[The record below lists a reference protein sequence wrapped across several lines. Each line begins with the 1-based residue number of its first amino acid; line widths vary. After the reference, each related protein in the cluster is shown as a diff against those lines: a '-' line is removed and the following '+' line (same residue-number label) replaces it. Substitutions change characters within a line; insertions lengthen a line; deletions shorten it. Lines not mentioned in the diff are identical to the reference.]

1 MLLRLAYRVF
11 SYIRTIFITMNKRVF
26 LLPGIAC
33 MFLFTSCEKEPTT
46 TPYNFQ
52 VPVGFI
58 QPNIPANNPMTV
70 EGVELGRK
78 LFYDPILS
86 KNDAQACAD
95 CHTQTYGF
103 TDDGLQFSIGVDGDV
118 GNRNSM
124 AIINLAWG
132 TSFFWDGRS
141 VDLEHQVFGPVTNPL
156 EMNTT
161 WPEVE
166 AKLNA
171 NANYKALFKT
181 AFNIDQIDSVHV
193 SKAIAQFLRSIVS
206 GNSKFDKFVRSEVSL
221 TPSELNGLTIYNTEQ
236 GDCFHCHTLSNGLA
250 TDNSFKNNAL
260 DDDASMTDLGRMAVT
275 GLASDKGKFKVPTL
289 RNIELTAPYMHDG
302 RFATLEEVVNHYDM
316 GGVPSSTVDPL
327 MKHTSGSANPGLN
340 LSAQDKLDLIAF
352 LKTLTDQDFVN
363 NTAYGHP

>member
-1 MLLRLAYRVF
+1 MQKLK
-11 SYIRTIFITMNKRVF
+11 FI
-26 LLPGIAC
+26 LYCCLGIS
-33 MFLFTSCEKEPTT
+33 LVSCEPEQTT

-52 VPVGFI
+52 TPVGFI

-86 KNDAQACAD
+86 KDNMQSCAD
-95 CHTQTYGF
+95 CHVQSFGF
-103 TDDGLQFSIGVDGDV
+103 TDDGLQYSVGVDGNA

-141 VDLEHQVFGPVTNPL
+141 QTLEDQVFLPVINPL
-156 EMNTT
+156 EMNIS

-166 AKLNA
+166 QKLNA
-171 NANYKALFKT
+171 NSTYKSLFKK

-193 SKAIAQFLRSIVS
+193 SKAIAQFMRTMVS
-206 GNSKFDKFVRSEVSL
+206 GNSKFDKFVREEVTL
-221 TPSELNGLTIYNTEQ
+221 TTSELNGLNIYNTER

-250 TDNSFKNNAL
+250 TDNMFRNNGL
-260 DDDASMTDLGRMAVT
+260 DDDASMVDLGRMEVT
-275 GLASDKGKFKVPTL
+275 GLLTDKGKFKVPTL

-302 RFATLEEVVNHYDM
+302 RFATLEEVIDHYDQ
-316 GGVPSSTVDPL
+316 GGVESSTVDPL
-327 MKHTSGSANPGLN
+327 MKHTANSTSPGLN
-340 LSAQDKLDLIAF
+340 LTSQEKTDLINF
-352 LKTLTDQDFVN
+352 LKTLTDDDFMN
-363 NTAYGHP
+363 NAAFAHP

>member
-1 MLLRLAYRVF
+1 
-11 SYIRTIFITMNKRVF
+11 MNKRVF